1 MTSGWLG
8 LEFSARRWAAWTCA
22 ALLAALQAH
31 FFLQGYRLTGDEVL
45 FESVVLDGSSLHY
58 IAETALQQGR
68 IGQFVLMPL
77 LLFGSHFA
85 DYLWFRVAYVLMWYV
100 DLLLFSIWMARIAR
114 ARLALPLFVALVTLQ
129 SMIGYHMPPVGYP
142 LVLGLPLLIVLATRL
157 AAASEQTRERTP
169 AAQWN
174 VLALYLLYPFAL
186 ISSEYM
192 MITGVVLL
200 LVEVGRRGVFQRP
213 LQLRRLAGKYK
224 REAMLLALVFLA
236 YFWFRQSQSTHYD
249 GASMDGLD
257 HVRELLHTFALHVAS
272 ATWLPFLDRE
282 SLESAIQPVALLAAA
297 LCAIA
302 LLLHWRSGRQVA
314 PKTGGVHWLCSGLML
329 LGVVMITL
337 PVVAARKQQLWCVVN
352 HNCSYLDSRISLLFL
367 LGAIA
372 LAALPLRRSRIL
384 RVSLGGILVLSLV
397 LGNAVGYAISKQQ
410 AQGMRTAAA
419 AWARA
424 AAIACIDPPVPVA
437 QAGQYIDPDHF
448 IPMHAMMDRNA
459 FWQAYMARV
468 ARESRCAGE
477 PPGQPPFRISGL
489 VAGEPLSVRLGEA
502 GLHYLGSGWSHAEEG
517 GVWSDGPDA
526 LIEARF
532 SASAQ
537 PLRLLLQLQ
546 AYSPAADQPQRVDV
560 KINGSQTTQWSVS
573 ADHAATYAVDIPPQ
587 LATSGGQLSVRLHIG
602 QPTSPLQRHQST
614 DARLLGV
621 LLTSL
626 ELQTR

>member
-1 MTSGWLG
+1 MTSVWSG

-31 FFLQGYRLTGDEVL
+31 FFLQGYRLTGDGVL
-45 FESVVLDGSSLHY
+45 FESVVLDGGSLHY

-85 DYLWFRVAYVLMWYV
+85 DYLWFRLAYVLLWYV
-100 DLLLFSIWMARIAR
+100 DLLLFSIWVARIAR
-114 ARLALPLFVALVTLQ
+114 AHLALPLFVALVTLQ
-129 SMIGYHMPPVGYP
+129 SMIGYHMPPAGYP
-142 LVLGLPLLIVLATRL
+142 LELGLPLLIVLATRL
-157 AAASEQTRERTP
+157 VASSERSLERTP
-169 AAQWN
+169 AAQWS
-174 VLALYLLYPFAL
+174 VFVLYLLYPLAL

-200 LVEVGRRGVFQRP
+200 LVEAGKHGVPQRP
-213 LQLRRLAGKYK
+213 PRLLAAKYK

-249 GASMDGLD
+249 GASMDGLG
-257 HVRELLHTFALHVAS
+257 HVRDLLHTFVLHVAS
-272 ATWLPFLDRE
+272 ATWLPFLDRA
-282 SLESAIQPVALLAAA
+282 SLESAIQPVALLASA

-302 LLLHWRSGRQVA
+302 LLLHWRDGRQTA
-314 PKTGGVHWLCSGLML
+314 SKTGDVQWLSSGLML

-337 PVVAARKQQLWCVVN
+337 PVVAARKQQLWCVAN

-367 LGAIA
+367 IGAIA
-372 LAALPLRRSRIL
+372 LALLPLQRSRKL
-384 RVSLGGILVLSLV
+384 RAYLGGMIILSLV

-410 AQGMRTAAA
+410 ARGMRTAAA

-424 AAIACIDPPVPVA
+424 VAIACIDPPVPVA
-437 QAGQYIDPDHF
+437 QAVQYIDPDHF
-448 IPMHAMMDRNA
+448 IPMHAMTDRNS

-468 ARESRCAGE
+468 AREHRCHGE
-477 PPGQPPFRISGL
+477 PPGRPPFQVSGL
-489 VAGEPLSVRLGEA
+489 VPGELLAVRLGDA
-502 GLHYLGSGWSHAEEG
+502 GLHYLGLGWSHAEAG
-517 GVWSDGPDA
+517 GVWSDGA
-526 LIEARF
+526 EAVIEARL

-546 AYSPAADQPQRVDV
+546 AYSPAKDQPQRITVE
-560 KINGSQTTQWSVS
+560 INGSPVTHWNVS
-573 ADHAATYAVDIPPQ
+573 AEHAAIYTVDIPPQ
-587 LATSGGQLSVRLHIG
+587 LATSGGQLSVRLDIEH
-602 QPTSPLQRHQST
+602 PTSPLQRHQSS
-614 DARLLGV
+614 DARRLGV